1 MLKISQ
7 KTESGHIL
15 HQVFLPKVMETVGKT
30 SYLLLDEEKGVIP
43 RGQSTVMG
51 FGWL

>member
-1 MLKISQ
+1 M
-7 KTESGHIL
+7 
-15 HQVFLPKVMETVGKT
+15 HQVVQCKVMETAGKT

-43 RGQSTVMG
+43 RGQSRVMG